1 MKKILIQ
8 IILLLLIVI
17 ICIITYQKYFKED
30 IIIRDNTVQQKPE
43 DLNNSSNLIK
53 NLKYDVKFENNTQ
66 YSISSEQSEVLYIDE
81 NEIVLMQ
88 KVVAIFIDREGSQLK
103 IISNKAKY
111 NNSSYNTIFENDV
124 KIVYMDHLIES
135 EKLFLDFEKNF
146 VIISDNIVYE
156 GLQGLAKADNIEI
169 NLITKNINIFMN
181 NNEEKIEI
189 NSKKSDE

>member
-66 YSISSEQSEVLYIDE
+66 YSISSELSEILYIDQ

-88 KVVAIFIDREGSQLK
+88 EVIAIFIDKEGSKLK
-103 IISNKAKY
+103 ISSNNAEY
-111 NNSSYNTIFENDV
+111 NNSSYNTVFENDV
-124 KIVYMDHLIES
+124 KIVYMDHIIKS

-146 VIISDNIVYE
+146 IIISDNIVYE
-156 GLQGLAKADNIEI
+156 GLQGLVKADNIEI
-169 NLITKNINIFMN
+169 NLITKSINIFMN
-181 NNEEKIEI
+181 NNQDKIEI
-189 NSKKSDE
+189 NGKKER

>member
-66 YSISSEQSEVLYIDE
+66 YSISSELSEILYIDQ

-88 KVVAIFIDREGSQLK
+88 EVIAIFIDKEGSKLK
-103 IISNKAKY
+103 ISSNNAEY
-111 NNSSYNTIFENDV
+111 NNSSYNSVFENDV
-124 KIVYMDHLIES
+124 KIVYMDHIIKS

-146 VIISDNIVYE
+146 IIISDNIVYE
-156 GLQGLAKADNIEI
+156 GLQGLVKADNIEI
-169 NLITKNINIFMN
+169 NLITKSINIFMN
-181 NNEEKIEI
+181 NNQDKIEI
-189 NSKKSDE
+189 NGKKER

>member
-66 YSISSEQSEVLYIDE
+66 YSISSELSEILYIDQ

-88 KVVAIFIDREGSQLK
+88 EVIAIFIDKEGSKLK
-103 IISNKAKY
+103 ISSNNAEY
-111 NNSSYNTIFENDV
+111 NNSSYNSVFENDV
-124 KIVYMDHLIES
+124 KIVYMDHIIKS

-146 VIISDNIVYE
+146 IIISDNIVYE
-156 GLQGLAKADNIEI
+156 GLQGLVKADNIEI
-169 NLITKNINIFMN
+169 NLITKSINIFMN
-181 NNEEKIEI
+181 NNQDKIEI
-189 NSKKSDE
+189 NSKKER